1 MHITGRVWRALTNI
15 ERLAML
21 ESAVKQNAR
30 FWQKKKCLPQAID
43 DVV

>member
-21 ESAVKQNAR
+21 ESAVKQNTM
-30 FWQKKKCLPQAID
+30 FWQKKKAAD
-43 DVV
+43 TAAK